1 MKVTNIKVIM
11 LGDHAVA
18 ESIIQHYNVLKR
30 DVFHHKRLT
39 FEVIDINDF
48 DEICLLSGND
58 DVNKAIVLLDD
69 IAAAYDMSSN
79 HGKRLLF
86 HLLVQQSKTLHMLQT
101 CDLCDAVRKK
111 LDIYPFSMEE
121 IWCRSIQI
129 DYEPITIHSEK
140 HVHLV
145 IFGMGEVAKTMAIQA
160 AHIAH
165 YPNYV
170 RNHSLRTRI
179 TMIAPQAESLSNA
192 AVLHQELA
200 QLNYK
205 LEEYKEAYEH
215 IEKVCDYYKNRM
227 DLGVKSDVPMYYKTL
242 SLLALCNAQV
252 ASMEEDDDK
261 SKELFEQSL
270 NHIETSIGDVIK
282 HKDKTYYD
290 RVRIKGKI
298 LMMMFDRLHIDRKKD
313 AANCY
318 TQYVNYQR
326 ETVDKRLSQMTES
339 QKEQNWLA
347 LHQFLFDCYRLG
359 DESPEMLYDLAL
371 FSKEYLLQN
380 QKDKDIRWKQIRSIL
395 DKQECAI
402 EFVQYQGSFNQMM
415 LGCLVL
421 KKDSK
426 RSLFIEISKTDSI
439 LKRNVGEN
447 ECLTVGKAM
456 TYQPSD
462 PDEFSVKD
470 ELYSDSALFH
480 KIWTPELMEAIG
492 DAKKVYFS
500 PDGFLHQLA
509 IEYMMPDSTKDCYR
523 LSSTRVL
530 LRKNEKPNIDRMIL
544 LGNIDYYAEIDPKT
558 NGNDVVCYDYLAGH
572 GRIGELPFAQMEV
585 DSIVASR
592 IGYRDTVLVG
602 SNATD
607 ENLKDLLQNH
617 YSIVHIL
624 THGFY
629 IGSMK
634 KGTDLKPTTSD
645 KTMSKNGLTFAGLVT
660 TLTNRKF
667 DKNLFDG
674 ILSAA
679 EFSKLDMNGV
689 ELATLSSCQTGL
701 GEITSDGVYG
711 MQRGLKQAGVK
722 SMMISLWSVTNYS
735 SSLFYKH
742 FYQALS
748 QQENKSFHDAFKK
761 AREKLAKEEYVRKYL
776 NLITLDEGEE
786 LIPQGLPQHTHQ
798 YILIDAF

>member
-1 MKVTNIKVIM
+1 MNKKYLILLISLLSVLGLSAQENTEIANARKLKDDGFYLEASRMYHHYRACSGLKGKALLDVLLPEAECYYMLDDYQQLDSVTAAYTKCFRESREE
-11 LGDHAVA
+11 LGDSLDVYKAFFHKILGNKYYGKIDDETIEGLYAKFRA
-18 ESIIQHYNVLKR
+18 PSQYEESLKI
-30 DVFHHKRLT
+30 
-39 FEVIDINDF
+39 FE
-48 DEICLLSGND
+48 S
-58 DVNKAIVLLDD
+58 
-69 IAAAYDMSSN
+69 
-79 HGKRLLF
+79 
-86 HLLVQQSKTLHMLQT
+86 
-101 CDLCDAVRKK
+101 
-111 LDIYPFSMEE
+111 
-121 IWCRSIQI
+121 
-129 DYEPITIHSEK
+129 
-140 HVHLV
+140 
-145 IFGMGEVAKTMAIQA
+145 
-160 AHIAH
+160 
-165 YPNYV
+165 
-170 RNHSLRTRI
+170 RN
-179 TMIAPQAESLSNA
+179 SLSNS

-200 QLNYK
+200 QLRYK
-205 LEEYKEAYEH
+205 LEEYKDAYEH
-215 IEKVCDYYKNRM
+215 IEKACDYYKKRVE
-227 DLGVKSDVPMYYKTL
+227 LGVKSDEPLYYKTMA
-242 SLLALCNAQV
+242 LLALCNAQM
-252 ASMEEDDDK
+252 ASREEDDDK
-261 SKELFEQSL
+261 SKELFEQSI
-270 NHIETSIGDVIK
+270 NHIDASIGNVIK
-282 HKDKTYYD
+282 QKDKTYYD

-298 LMMMFDRLHIDRKKD
+298 LMMMFDRLHIDRKKE
-313 AANCY
+313 AVNCY

-380 QKDKDIRWKQIRSIL
+380 HKDKDIRWKQIRSML

-402 EFVQYQGSFNQMM
+402 EFVQYQGAFNQTM

-426 RSLFIEISKTDSI
+426 RPLFIEISKTDSI

-447 ECLTVGKAM
+447 ERLTVGKAM

-530 LRKNEKPNIDRMIL
+530 LRKNEKPNIDRMLL

-748 QQENKSFHDAFKK
+748 QQENKSFHDAFKT
-761 AREKLAKEEYVRKYL
+761 AREKLAKEKYKDKYL
-776 NLITLDEGEE
+776 NLISLDEEE
-786 LIPQGLPQHTHQ
+786 YVKEQGIPQHTHQ

>member
-1 MKVTNIKVIM
+1 MNMKIFLFLISLFSVLDLSAQDCAEITNAKKQKDEGNYLEASRMYRNYRVNNG
-11 LGDHAVA
+11 LKGK
-18 ESIIQHYNVLKR
+18 QLLNVL
-30 DVFHHKRLT
+30 LP
-39 FEVIDINDF
+39 EA
-48 DEICLLSGND
+48 ECYYM
-58 DVNKAIVLLDD
+58 LDD
-69 IAAAYDMSSN
+69 YQQLDSVAAAYTKCFRETREEMGDSLDVYKAFFHKILGN
-79 HGKRLLF
+79 KYYGKIDDETIEGLYAKFRAES
-86 HLLVQQSKTLHMLQT
+86 Q
-101 CDLCDAVRKK
+101 
-111 LDIYPFSMEE
+111 YEE
-121 IWCRSIQI
+121 SL
-129 DYEPITIHSEK
+129 K
-140 HVHLV
+140 
-145 IFGMGEVAKTMAIQA
+145 IFER
-160 AHIAH
+160 
-165 YPNYV
+165 
-170 RNHSLRTRI
+170 RN
-179 TMIAPQAESLSNA
+179 SLSNA

-200 QLNYK
+200 QLKYR

-227 DLGVKSDVPMYYKTL
+227 DLGVKSDAPMYYKTL

-252 ASMEEDDDK
+252 ANMEEDDDK

-270 NHIETSIGDVIK
+270 NHIETSIGNVIK

-313 AANCY
+313 AVNCY
-318 TQYVNYQR
+318 TKYVNYQR
-326 ETVDKRLSQMTES
+326 ETVDNRLSQMTES

-359 DESPEMLYDLAL
+359 DESSELLYDLAL

-380 QKDKDIRWKQIRSIL
+380 KKDKDIRWKQIRGML

-402 EFVQYQGSFNQMM
+402 EFVQYQGAFNQTM

-426 RSLFIEISKTDSI
+426 RPLFIEISKTDSI
-439 LKRNVGEN
+439 LMRYVGKN
-447 ECLTVGKAM
+447 ERLTVEKAM

-462 PDEFSVKD
+462 SDEFSVKD
-470 ELYSDSALFH
+470 ELYRDSSLFQ
-480 KIWTPELMEAIG
+480 KIWTPEVMEAIG

-500 PDGFLHQLA
+500 PDGLLHQLA
-509 IEYMMPDSTKDCYR
+509 IEYMIPDSTKDCYR

-530 LRKNEKPNIDRMIL
+530 LRKNEKPNIDKMLL
-544 LGNIDYYAEIDPKT
+544 LGNIDYYADINPKT
-558 NGNDVVCYDYLAGH
+558 GGNDVVCYDYLAGQ

-592 IGYRDTVLVG
+592 VGYKDTVLVG
-602 SNATD
+602 SDATD
-607 ENLKDLLQNH
+607 ENLKDLLKNR
-617 YSIVHIL
+617 YSIVHVL

-689 ELATLSSCQTGL
+689 EMATLSSCQTGL
-701 GEITSDGVYG
+701 GEITSDGVFG

-748 QQENKSFHDAFKK
+748 QQSKKSFHDALKV
-761 AREKLAKEEYVRKYL
+761 AREKLSKEEYTEKYL
-776 NLITLDEGEE
+776 NIISLDEEE
-786 LIPQGLPQHTHQ
+786 EIKRLGLPRHTHQ

>member
-1 MKVTNIKVIM
+1 MNTKTIVI
-11 LGDHAVA
+11 LVSFFSVISLSAQDNA
-18 ESIIQHYNVLKR
+18 EIFNANRLKDEGNYLEALRVYHNYRISNGLKGKELLNVL
-30 DVFHHKRLT
+30 LP
-39 FEVIDINDF
+39 EA
-48 DEICLLSGND
+48 ECYYM
-58 DVNKAIVLLDD
+58 LDD
-69 IAAAYDMSSN
+69 YQQLDSVTDAYIDCFLETRQEMGDSLDVYKAYLHKILGNKYYGKIDDETLEGLYAKYRAASQY
-79 HGKRLLF
+79 
-86 HLLVQQSKTLHMLQT
+86 
-101 CDLCDAVRKK
+101 
-111 LDIYPFSMEE
+111 EE
-121 IWCRSIQI
+121 SL
-129 DYEPITIHSEK
+129 TIFE
-140 HVHLV
+140 
-145 IFGMGEVAKTMAIQA
+145 
-160 AHIAH
+160 
-165 YPNYV
+165 N
-170 RNHSLRTRI
+170 RN
-179 TMIAPQAESLSNA
+179 SLSNA

-200 QLNYK
+200 QLKYK
-205 LEEYKEAYEH
+205 LEEYNEAYEH
-215 IEKVCDYYKNRM
+215 LEKVCDYYKNRV
-227 DLGVKSDVPMYYKTL
+227 DLGVKSDEPMYYNTMA
-242 SLLALCNAQV
+242 LLALCNAQV
-252 ASMEEDDDK
+252 ASMEEEDGK

-270 NHIETSIGDVIK
+270 EHIDKAIGNVIRQ
-282 HKDKTYYD
+282 KDKSYYD

-298 LMMMFDRLHIDRKKD
+298 LMMMFDRLHIDRRKE
-313 AANCY
+313 ARTCY

-359 DESPEMLYDLAL
+359 DESSEMLYDLAL

-380 QKDKDIRWKQIRSIL
+380 QKNKDIRWRQIRKEL

-402 EFVQYQGSFNQMM
+402 EFVQYQGAFNQTM

-426 RSLFIEISKTDSI
+426 RPLFIEISKTDSI
-439 LKRNVGEN
+439 LKRSVGSRES
-447 ECLTVGKAM
+447 LTVGNAM
-456 TYQPSD
+456 TFQPSD
-462 PDEFSVKD
+462 PDDFCVKD
-470 ELYSDSALFH
+470 ELYSDSALFY

-500 PDGFLHQLA
+500 PDGLLHQLA

-530 LRKNEKPNIDRMIL
+530 LRKNEKPNIDKML
-544 LGNIDYYAEIDPKT
+544 LMGNIDYYADIDPQT
-558 NGNDVVCYDYLAGH
+558 SGNDVVCYDYWAGK

-592 IGYRDTVLVG
+592 VGYKDTVLIG
-602 SNATD
+602 SVATD
-607 ENLKDLLQNH
+607 ENLKELLHNH

-624 THGFY
+624 THGFF
-629 IGSMK
+629 IGNMK
-634 KGTDLKPTTSD
+634 KGTDLKPTTFD
-645 KTMSKNGLTFAGLVT
+645 KTMSKSGLTFAGLVT

-679 EFSKLDMNGV
+679 EFSKFDMNGV
-689 ELATLSSCQTGL
+689 ELATLSACQTGL

-748 QQENKSFHDAFKK
+748 QQENKSFHDAFKT
-761 AREKLAKEEYVRKYL
+761 AREKLSKEQYRRKYFDLISLDEEEYVV
-776 NLITLDEGEE
+776 D
-786 LIPQGLPQHTHQ
+786 QGIPQHTHQ